1 MATRLTRHWKRSRP
15 QPRDGKPSGR
25 VSPHGGAPSRRLIYQ
40 AWGHNIQR
48 NKTMKKQFKRATIV
62 IFSTILLAA
71 LSAGCGTVSGFGK
84 DVETVGDGIQQSTR

>member
-1 MATRLTRHWKRSRP
+1 
-15 QPRDGKPSGR
+15 
-25 VSPHGGAPSRRLIYQ
+25 
-40 AWGHNIQR
+40 
-48 NKTMKKQFKRATIV
+48 MKKQFKRATIV